1 MQFTA
6 VFKEIDRKLPV
17 IFGGTENRF
26 DAVFE
31 GIQTATARADADYYE
46 GEYEVTPKQVEQSL
60 HTSGKMLTADV
71 IVKAIP
77 KEYGLVSYDQDRTIT
92 VS

>member
-31 GIQTATARADADYYE
+31 GIQTATERAADYYE